1 MNDEIDLRP
10 IFQALMKAWKVIIA
24 VVLVSGLL
32 AGLIK
37 VLMTPPYEARATLL
51 VTNESVKV
59 EPSTPIV
66 SEQAP
71 LNTLGNTQYDVV
83 EDLMKSDILMKR
95 LANKLAEK
103 GLIIENA
110 QLDALLEVDRK
121 NNTTFILKTYGHSS
135 ADAEQLAAL
144 YAQEVIRFIYESYGA
159 DGTLLSETEQLLSQ
173 VRERYWKAQAELEQ
187 FIESGEIEATSQ
199 EIRRIS
205 NAIEG
210 VREAT
215 LNRYNEYL
223 SRMNQIDR
231 LLREARLL
239 RERLK
244 YGNPDLSESLA
255 ALLFRVQS
263 VSAGGG
269 STLQLDSSVVNSIS
283 TTVSNMDSLIS
294 SLEAEYSRLQRD
306 VAELSVAQF
315 DSFTTVNLE
324 QLYKQLFAEQ
334 TRLEQLNRKQTEL
347 TRERDT
353 AYSLYETLLRRIDEL
368 KLEKLSRPITVRH
381 LGTVAD
387 EKPSLV
393 SKAALFAGL
402 GSLVGLIVSVF
413 SVVARTLVASIVNQ
427 TPEPEVKMAGD

>member
-59 EPSTPIV
+59 APSTSIV

-83 EDLMKSDILMKR
+83 EDLMKSDVLMKR
-95 LANKLAEK
+95 LENKLAEK
-103 GLIIENA
+103 GLTIE
-110 QLDALLEVDRK
+110 DAPLEVDRK

-187 FIESGEIEATSQ
+187 FIGSGEIEATSQ

-210 VREAT
+210 VRAAT

-239 RERLK
+239 RERLE

-269 STLQLDSSVVNSIS
+269 PTLQLDSSVVNSIS
-283 TTVSNMDSLIS
+283 ATVSNMDSLIS

-334 TRLEQLNRKQTEL
+334 NRLEQLNRKQTEL

>member
-51 VTNESVKV
+51 VTNESVRV
-59 EPSTPIV
+59 APSTSII
-66 SEQAP
+66 SERAP
-71 LNTLGNTQYDVV
+71 LNTLRNTQYDVI
-83 EDLMKSDILMKR
+83 EDLMKSDVLKKR

-103 GLIIENA
+103 GLIIEDA
-110 QLDALLEVDRK
+110 QLDALLEVGK
-121 NNTTFILKTYGHSS
+121 NNTTLILKTYGHSS

-144 YAQEVIRFIYESYGA
+144 CAQEVIRFIYESYGA

-173 VRERYWKAQAELEQ
+173 ARERYWKAQAELEQ

-210 VREAT
+210 VRAAT

-239 RERLK
+239 RERLE

-269 STLQLDSSVVNSIS
+269 PTLQLDSSVVNSIS
-283 TTVSNMDSLIS
+283 ATVSDMDSLIS

-353 AYSLYETLLRRIDEL
+353 AYSIYETLLRRIDEL

>member
-37 VLMTPPYEARATLL
+37 VLMTPPYEARAALL
-51 VTNESVKV
+51 VTNKSVKV
-59 EPSTPIV
+59 APSTPIV

-71 LNTLGNTQYDVV
+71 LNTLGNTQYDVI
-83 EDLMKSDILMKR
+83 EDLMKSDVLMKR
-95 LANKLAEK
+95 LKNKLAEK
-103 GLIIENA
+103 GLIIEDA

-210 VREAT
+210 VRAAT

-239 RERLK
+239 RERLE

-269 STLQLDSSVVNSIS
+269 PTLQLDSSVVNSIS
-283 TTVSNMDSLIS
+283 ATVSDMDSLIS

-368 KLEKLSRPITVRH
+368 ELEKLSRPITVRH

-402 GSLVGLIVSVF
+402 GSSVGLIVSVF

>member
-1 MNDEIDLRP
+1 
-10 IFQALMKAWKVIIA
+10 
-24 VVLVSGLL
+24 
-32 AGLIK
+32 
-37 VLMTPPYEARATLL
+37 
-51 VTNESVKV
+51 
-59 EPSTPIV
+59 
-66 SEQAP
+66 
-71 LNTLGNTQYDVV
+71 
-83 EDLMKSDILMKR
+83 
-95 LANKLAEK
+95 
-103 GLIIENA
+103 
-110 QLDALLEVDRK
+110 
-121 NNTTFILKTYGHSS
+121 
-135 ADAEQLAAL
+135 
-144 YAQEVIRFIYESYGA
+144 
-159 DGTLLSETEQLLSQ
+159 
-173 VRERYWKAQAELEQ
+173 
-187 FIESGEIEATSQ
+187 
-199 EIRRIS
+199 
-205 NAIEG
+205 
-210 VREAT
+210 

-239 RERLK
+239 RERLE
-244 YGNPDLSESLA
+244 YGNPDLSESIA

-269 STLQLDSSVVNSIS
+269 PTLQLDSSVVNSIS
-283 TTVSNMDSLIS
+283 ATVSDMDNLIS
-294 SLEAEYSRLQRD
+294 SLEAEYSRLQHD

-334 TRLEQLNRKQTEL
+334 TRLEQLKQKQAGL

-353 AYSLYETLLRRIDEL
+353 EYSLYEILSRRIDEL

-427 TPEPEVKMAGD
+427 TPEPEVKMTGY

>member
-1 MNDEIDLRP
+1 MNDEIDLQP

-59 EPSTPIV
+59 APSTRIV

-95 LANKLAEK
+95 LENKLAEK

-210 VREAT
+210 VRAAT

-223 SRMNQIDR
+223 NRMNQIDR

-239 RERLK
+239 RERLE

-269 STLQLDSSVVNSIS
+269 PTLQLDSSVVNSIS
-283 TTVSNMDSLIS
+283 ATVSDMDSLIS

>member
-10 IFQALMKAWKVIIA
+10 IFQALMKVWKGIVA

-37 VLMTPPYEARATLL
+37 VSMTPPYEARATLL

-59 EPSTPIV
+59 APSTPII
-66 SEQAP
+66 SEQAS
-71 LNTLGNTQYDVV
+71 LNTLGDIQYDVV
-83 EDLMKSDILMKR
+83 EDLMKSEILIKR
-95 LANKLAEK
+95 LENKLAEK
-103 GLIIENA
+103 GLTIE
-110 QLDALLEVDRK
+110 DALLEVDRK
-121 NNTTFILKTYGHSS
+121 NNTTFILKAYGHSS
-135 ADAEQLAAL
+135 ADAEQLATL
-144 YAQEVIRFIYESYGA
+144 YAQEVISFIYESYGA
-159 DGTLLSETEQLLSQ
+159 DGTLLSEIEQLLSQ

-187 FIESGEIEATSQ
+187 FIESGEVEATSQ
-199 EIRRIS
+199 EVRRIS

-210 VREAT
+210 VRAAT

-239 RERLK
+239 RERLE
-244 YGNPDLSESLA
+244 YGNPDLSESIA

-269 STLQLDSSVVNSIS
+269 PTLQLDSSVVNSIS
-283 TTVSNMDSLIS
+283 ATVSDMDNLIS

-334 TRLEQLNRKQTEL
+334 TRLEQLKNKQNGL

-353 AYSLYETLLRRIDEL
+353 AFSLYDTLSRRIDEL
-368 KLEKLSRPITVRH
+368 KLEKLSRPITVRY
-381 LGTVAD
+381 LGTVTD

-427 TPEPEVKMAGD
+427 TPEPEVKMTGY

>member
-51 VTNESVKV
+51 VTNESVRV
-59 EPSTPIV
+59 APSTSII
-66 SEQAP
+66 SERAP
-71 LNTLGNTQYDVV
+71 LNTLRNTQYDVI
-83 EDLMKSDILMKR
+83 EDLMKSDVLKKR

-103 GLIIENA
+103 GLIIEDA
-110 QLDALLEVDRK
+110 QLDALLEVGK
-121 NNTTFILKTYGHSS
+121 NNTTLILKTYGHSS

-144 YAQEVIRFIYESYGA
+144 CAQEVIRFIYESYGA

-173 VRERYWKAQAELEQ
+173 ARERYWKAQAELEQ

-205 NAIEG
+205 DAIEG
-210 VREAT
+210 VREAK

-269 STLQLDSSVVNSIS
+269 PTLQLDSSVVNSIS
-283 TTVSNMDSLIS
+283 ATVSDMDSLIS

>member
-59 EPSTPIV
+59 APSTPIV

-83 EDLMKSDILMKR
+83 EDLMKSDVLMKR
-95 LANKLAEK
+95 LENKLAEK
-103 GLIIENA
+103 GLIIEDA

-187 FIESGEIEATSQ
+187 FIGSGEIEATSQ

-210 VREAT
+210 VRAAT

-239 RERLK
+239 RERL
-244 YGNPDLSESLA
+244 GNPDLSESLA

-269 STLQLDSSVVNSIS
+269 PTLQLDSSVVNSIS
-283 TTVSNMDSLIS
+283 ATVSDMDSLIS

-393 SKAALFAGL
+393 SKAAPFAGL

>member
-10 IFQALMKAWKVIIA
+10 IFQALMKVWKGIVA

-37 VLMTPPYEARATLL
+37 VSMTPPYEARATLL

-59 EPSTPIV
+59 APSTPII
-66 SEQAP
+66 SEQAS
-71 LNTLGNTQYDVV
+71 LNTLGDIQYDVV
-83 EDLMKSDILMKR
+83 EDLMKSEILIKR
-95 LANKLAEK
+95 LENKLAEK
-103 GLIIENA
+103 GLTIE
-110 QLDALLEVDRK
+110 DALLEVDRK
-121 NNTTFILKTYGHSS
+121 NNTTFILKAYGHSS
-135 ADAEQLAAL
+135 ADAEQLATL

-159 DGTLLSETEQLLSQ
+159 DGNLLSEIEQLLSQ

-187 FIESGEIEATSQ
+187 FIESGEVEATSQ
-199 EIRRIS
+199 EVRRIS

-210 VREAT
+210 VRAAT

-239 RERLK
+239 RERLE

-269 STLQLDSSVVNSIS
+269 PTLQLDSSVVNSIS
-283 TTVSNMDSLIS
+283 ATVSDMDNLIS
-294 SLEAEYSRLQRD
+294 SLEAEYSRLQHD

-427 TPEPEVKMAGD
+427 TPEPEVKMTGY

>member
-10 IFQALMKAWKVIIA
+10 IFQALMKVWKGIVA

-37 VLMTPPYEARATLL
+37 VSMTPPYEARATLL

-59 EPSTPIV
+59 APSTPII
-66 SEQAP
+66 SEQAS
-71 LNTLGNTQYDVV
+71 LNTLGDIQYDVV
-83 EDLMKSDILMKR
+83 EDLMKSEILIKR
-95 LANKLAEK
+95 LENKLAEK
-103 GLIIENA
+103 GLTIE
-110 QLDALLEVDRK
+110 DALLEVDRK
-121 NNTTFILKTYGHSS
+121 NNTTFILKAYGHSS
-135 ADAEQLAAL
+135 ADAEQLATL

-159 DGTLLSETEQLLSQ
+159 DGNLLSEIEQLLSQ

-187 FIESGEIEATSQ
+187 FIESGEVEATSQ
-199 EIRRIS
+199 EVRRIS

-210 VREAT
+210 ARAAT

-239 RERLK
+239 RERLE
-244 YGNPDLSESLA
+244 YGNPDLSESIA
-255 ALLFRVQS
+255 VLLFRVQI
-263 VSAGGG
+263 VSEVGGP
-269 STLQLDSSVVNSIS
+269 TLQLDSSVVNSIS
-283 TTVSNMDSLIS
+283 ATASDMGNLIS

-334 TRLEQLNRKQTEL
+334 TRLEQLKNKQNGL

-353 AYSLYETLLRRIDEL
+353 AFSLYDTLSRRIDEL
-368 KLEKLSRPITVRH
+368 KLEKLSRPITVRY
-381 LGTVAD
+381 LGTVTD

>member
-1 MNDEIDLRP
+1 
-10 IFQALMKAWKVIIA
+10 
-24 VVLVSGLL
+24 
-32 AGLIK
+32 
-37 VLMTPPYEARATLL
+37 
-51 VTNESVKV
+51 
-59 EPSTPIV
+59 
-66 SEQAP
+66 
-71 LNTLGNTQYDVV
+71 
-83 EDLMKSDILMKR
+83 
-95 LANKLAEK
+95 
-103 GLIIENA
+103 
-110 QLDALLEVDRK
+110 
-121 NNTTFILKTYGHSS
+121 
-135 ADAEQLAAL
+135 
-144 YAQEVIRFIYESYGA
+144 
-159 DGTLLSETEQLLSQ
+159 
-173 VRERYWKAQAELEQ
+173 
-187 FIESGEIEATSQ
+187 
-199 EIRRIS
+199 
-205 NAIEG
+205 
-210 VREAT
+210 
-215 LNRYNEYL
+215 
-223 SRMNQIDR
+223 MNQIDR

-239 RERLK
+239 RERLE
-244 YGNPDLSESLA
+244 YGNPDLSESIA

-269 STLQLDSSVVNSIS
+269 PTLQLDSSVVNSIS
-283 TTVSNMDSLIS
+283 ATASDMGNLIS
-294 SLEAEYSRLQRD
+294 SLEAEYSRLQHD

>member
-10 IFQALMKAWKVIIA
+10 IFQALMKVWKGIVA

-37 VLMTPPYEARATLL
+37 VSMTPPYEARATLL

-59 EPSTPIV
+59 APSTPII
-66 SEQAP
+66 SEQAS
-71 LNTLGNTQYDVV
+71 LNTLGDIQYDVV
-83 EDLMKSDILMKR
+83 EDLMKSEILIKR
-95 LANKLAEK
+95 LENKLAEK
-103 GLIIENA
+103 GLTIE
-110 QLDALLEVDRK
+110 DALLEVDRK
-121 NNTTFILKTYGHSS
+121 NNTTFILKAYGHSS
-135 ADAEQLAAL
+135 ADAEQLATL
-144 YAQEVIRFIYESYGA
+144 YAQEVISFIYESYGA
-159 DGTLLSETEQLLSQ
+159 DGTLLSEIEQLLSQ

-187 FIESGEIEATSQ
+187 FIESGEVEATSQ
-199 EIRRIS
+199 EVRRIS

-210 VREAT
+210 VRAAT

-239 RERLK
+239 RERLE
-244 YGNPDLSESLA
+244 YGNPDLSESIA

-269 STLQLDSSVVNSIS
+269 PTLQLDSSVVNSIS
-283 TTVSNMDSLIS
+283 ATVSDMDNLIS
-294 SLEAEYSRLQRD
+294 SLEAEYSRLQHD

-334 TRLEQLNRKQTEL
+334 TRLEQLKQKQAGL

-353 AYSLYETLLRRIDEL
+353 EYSLYEILSRRIDEL

-427 TPEPEVKMAGD
+427 TPEPEVKMTGY

>member
-51 VTNESVKV
+51 VTNESVRV
-59 EPSTPIV
+59 APSTSII
-66 SEQAP
+66 SERAP
-71 LNTLGNTQYDVV
+71 LNTLRNTQYDVI
-83 EDLMKSDILMKR
+83 EDLMKSDVLKKR

-103 GLIIENA
+103 GLIIEDA
-110 QLDALLEVDRK
+110 QLDALLEVGK
-121 NNTTFILKTYGHSS
+121 NNTTLILKTYGHSS

-144 YAQEVIRFIYESYGA
+144 CAQEVIRFIYESYGA

-173 VRERYWKAQAELEQ
+173 ARERYWKAQAELEQ

-210 VREAT
+210 VRAAT

-239 RERLK
+239 RERLE

-269 STLQLDSSVVNSIS
+269 PTLQLDSSVVNSIS
-283 TTVSNMDSLIS
+283 ATVSDMDSLIS

-334 TRLEQLNRKQTEL
+334 TRLEQLKNKQNGL

-353 AYSLYETLLRRIDEL
+353 AFSLYDTLSRRIDEL

>member
-59 EPSTPIV
+59 APSTPIV

-83 EDLMKSDILMKR
+83 EDLMKSDVLMKR
-95 LANKLAEK
+95 LENKLAEK
-103 GLIIENA
+103 GLIIEDA

-144 YAQEVIRFIYESYGA
+144 CAQEVIRFIYESYGA
-159 DGTLLSETEQLLSQ
+159 DGILLSETEQLLSQ

-210 VREAT
+210 VRAAT

-223 SRMNQIDR
+223 SRMNQIDL

-239 RERLK
+239 RERLE

-269 STLQLDSSVVNSIS
+269 PTLQLDSSVVNSIS
-283 TTVSNMDSLIS
+283 ATVSDMDSLIS

-368 KLEKLSRPITVRH
+368 ELEKLSRPITVRH

>member
-51 VTNESVKV
+51 VTNKSVKV
-59 EPSTPIV
+59 APSTPIV

-71 LNTLGNTQYDVV
+71 LNTLGNTQYDVI
-83 EDLMKSDILMKR
+83 EDLMKSDVLMKR
-95 LANKLAEK
+95 LKNKLAEK
-103 GLIIENA
+103 GLIIEDA

-144 YAQEVIRFIYESYGA
+144 YVQEVTRFIYESYGA
-159 DGTLLSETEQLLSQ
+159 DVTLLSETEQLLSQ
-173 VRERYWKAQAELEQ
+173 ARERYWKAQAELEQ
-187 FIESGEIEATSQ
+187 FIGSGEIEATLQ

-210 VREAT
+210 VRAAT

-239 RERLK
+239 RERLE

-269 STLQLDSSVVNSIS
+269 PTLQLDSSVVNSIS
-283 TTVSNMDSLIS
+283 ATVSDMDSLIS